1 MVLFLG
7 VAYLAVVMEA
17 RVRVAPLEQMG
28 EGRPRRVAG
37 LRAQTQAQ
45 RPRET
50 AVVIL
55 GGAAADQKELKYR
68 TFQTGRSDSVALRCK
83 IESHAGWSNSVQ
95 LNFTPEIEV

>member
-55 GGAAADQKELKYR
+55 GGAAADQKELKYV
-68 TFQTGRSDSVALRCK
+68 SVHFKLTEAIQFRCK
-83 IESHAGWSNSVQ
+83 I
-95 LNFTPEIEV
+95 